1 MHIDQNITMAFW
13 YVPSKQ
19 AVEKVKEYIFKINLY
34 YFVFFSSWYIS
45 IENVAGI
52 DTIESELRRHSD
64 DGQVMVMEAG
74 T

>member
-1 MHIDQNITMAFW
+1 MHTGQNIMMSFW

-19 AVEKVKEYIFKINLY
+19 AVGKVKEYIFKINLY
-34 YFVFFSSWYIS
+34 YLISWYVI
-45 IENVAGI
+45 ILNVAGI

-64 DGQVMVMEAG
+64 DGKVTVMEPG

>member
-1 MHIDQNITMAFW
+1 MHTDQNIMMSFW

-34 YFVFFSSWYIS
+34 YFISWYVIILS
-45 IENVAGI
+45 VAGM

-64 DGQVMVMEAG
+64 DGKVMVMEPG